1 MSIFSGIWIPLITP
15 FADGEVDH
23 DALRALVRRY
33 ADAGV
38 AGLVALGT
46 TGEPSALE
54 GAERDAVLATIL
66 DAAAQPGDGAARLSD
81 AAARAGTPATRA
93 ALPVLVGVSGNHT
106 ASMRERVLEL
116 NRLPIAGLLMAAP
129 YYVRPSQAG
138 IVGHFTTLA
147 DASEKPVVLYDI
159 PSRTGV
165 RLELDTLLTL
175 AAHPRIQAVKDCA
188 GSLDTTL
195 ALIRDGRLQVLA
207 GNDIDMFNTLCMG
220 GSGAIAASA
229 HVRTEHFVALYRAL
243 AAGRLDEGRRL
254 FHRLAPLIDALFA
267 EPNPAPVKA
276 LLALQGAIRD
286 ELRMPMTRAGAE
298 LVKRLDVWAEGERY
312 DERGLASASI

>member
-15 FADGEVDH
+15 FADGAVDH
-23 DALRALVRRY
+23 AALRALVRRY

-38 AGLVALGT
+38 AGIVALGT
-46 TGEPSALE
+46 TGEPAALDA
-54 GAERDAVLATIL
+54 AEQDAVLATIL
-66 DAAAQPGDGAARLSD
+66 EAAQPRGNASAAQN
-81 AAARAGTPATRA
+81 AP
-93 ALPVLVGVSGNHT
+93 LPVVVGVSGNNT
-106 ASMRERVLEL
+106 ASMRERIQEL
-116 NRLPIAGLLMAAP
+116 NSLPIAGVLMAAP

-138 IVGHFTTLA
+138 IVSHFKALA
-147 DASEKPVVLYDI
+147 DASDKPVVLYDI
-159 PSRTGV
+159 PQRTGV

-207 GNDIDMFNTLCMG
+207 GEDMQMFNTLCMG

-229 HVRTEHFVALYRAL
+229 HVRTERFVALYRAL
-243 AAGRLDEGRRL
+243 AAGALDEARGI
-254 FHRLAPLIDALFA
+254 FHTLVPLIHALFA

-276 LLALQGAIRD
+276 SLALQGLIRD
-286 ELRMPMTRAGAE
+286 ELRLPMTRASEILAQ
-298 LVKRLDVWAEGERY
+298 RLATLER
-312 DERGLASASI
+312 A

>member
-15 FADGEVDH
+15 FADGAVDH
-23 DALRALVRRY
+23 AALRALVRRY

-46 TGEPSALE
+46 TGEPAALE
-54 GAERDAVLATIL
+54 PAEQDAVLTTIL
-66 DAAAQPGDGAARLSD
+66 DEAHEVHEGHEGHNER
-81 AAARAGTPATRA
+81 
-93 ALPVLVGVSGNHT
+93 ALPVVVGVSGNHT
-106 ASMRERVLEL
+106 ASMRERIVQL
-116 NRLPIAGLLMAAP
+116 NTLPIAGVLMAAP
-129 YYVRPSQAG
+129 YYIRPSQAG
-138 IVGHFTTLA
+138 IVAHFTTLA

-159 PSRTGV
+159 PYRTGV

-207 GNDIDMFNTLCMG
+207 GEDINIFNTLCLG

-229 HVRTEHFVALYRAL
+229 HLRTERFVALYRAL
-243 AAGRLDEGRRL
+243 AAGRLDEGRRI
-254 FHRLAPLIDALFA
+254 FYALAPLIEALFA

-276 LLALQGAIRD
+276 LLAAQGLIRD
-286 ELRMPMTRAGAE
+286 ELRAPMTRASGALLE
-298 LVKRLDVWAEGERY
+298 RLSALDTGEHAALQETEPLV
-312 DERGLASASI
+312 

>member
-15 FADGEVDH
+15 FADGAVDH
-23 DALRALVRRY
+23 AALRALVRRY

-38 AGLVALGT
+38 AGIVALGT
-46 TGEPSALE
+46 TGEPAALDA
-54 GAERDAVLATIL
+54 AEQDAVLETIL
-66 DAAAQPGDGAARLSD
+66 EAAHNAPL
-81 AAARAGTPATRA
+81 
-93 ALPVLVGVSGNHT
+93 LVVVGVAGNNT
-106 ASMRERVLEL
+106 ASMRERIRQL
-116 NRLPIAGLLMAAP
+116 NSLPIAGVLMAAP

-138 IVGHFTTLA
+138 IVGHFTALA
-147 DASEKPVVLYDI
+147 DASDKPVVLYDI
-159 PSRTGV
+159 PQRTGV

-207 GNDIDMFNTLCMG
+207 GEDMQMFNTLCMG

-229 HVRTEHFVALYRAL
+229 HVRTERFVALYRAL
-243 AAGRLDEGRRL
+243 AAGALDEARRI
-254 FHRLAPLIDALFA
+254 FHTLVPLIHALFA

-276 LLALQGAIRD
+276 SLALQGLIRD
-286 ELRMPMTRAGAE
+286 ELRLPMTRASEILAQ
-298 LVKRLDVWAEGERY
+298 RLAALER
-312 DERGLASASI
+312 A